1 MCARAG
7 PTRKGC
13 LVLRSVA
20 SARDTGSVSRNS
32 ISEKKSTAQATAT
45 TVQRQ
50 AISASVSEGRRK
62 AARKPSR
69 VGERRDIGNQHNSIL
84 HHLMALRLYCFHLVR
99 GRHGELLTL
108 TGRTGAQAFFERR
121 FIKEEED
128 HRRLVGEVLH
138 TNPVSVGNEY
148 ACSSRASYSRPARL
162 TCTAPW

>member
-32 ISEKKSTAQATAT
+32 ISEKKINAQATAP

-50 AISASVSEGRRK
+50 TTSASVSAGRRK

-69 VGERRDIGNQHNSIL
+69 VGERRGIGNQHNSMP
-84 HHLMALRLYCFHLVR
+84 HQMMALRLSRCQLVR
-99 GRHGELLTL
+99 GRHGERLTL
-108 TGRTGAQAFFERR
+108 TERTGAQAFFECR
-121 FIKEEED
+121 FSKEEED
-128 HRRLVGEVLH
+128 Q
-138 TNPVSVGNEY
+138 
-148 ACSSRASYSRPARL
+148 
-162 TCTAPW
+162 